1 MRLYPWAYARDTG
14 RALPIWHA
22 FGHGPRISGHWS
34 AVPLPGIIRRL
45 KVWRRGERMTE
56 DDFDIIVVG
65 GGHAGC
71 EAALAAARLGARTAL
86 VTLRADTIAA
96 MSCNPAIGG
105 LAKGQI
111 VREIDA
117 LGGEMARVTD
127 RTAIQYRL
135 LNRSKGP
142 AVQSPRAQSDRHAY
156 ARAMQEVLRGQPGL
170 TIIEDAAC
178 EVAVSGGRVAGLV
191 CESGRRLEARA
202 VIVTT
207 GTFLRGVL
215 HVGEKQWPGGRI
227 GEPAAE
233 NLSASL
239 QRAGLDLRRLK
250 TGTPPRI
257 DGRTLDYTRL
267 DRQDGDPQPCRFSF
281 GEAAAPPAQVP
292 CWLTYTNP
300 QVHDLIRANLDR
312 APMYTGQ
319 IQSIGPRYCPSLET
333 KIVRFADRDRHQVF
347 LEPEG
352 LDTPVVYCN
361 GISTSLPEDVQDRI
375 VHGIAGMEQAAILRY
390 GYAIEYDFVPP
401 TQIHATLETK
411 AVCGLYLAGQING
424 TSGYEEAAGQGLLAG
439 LNAARDLAGRPPIVL
454 RRDQAYLGVLVD
466 DLVTKGTEEPYRMFT
481 SLAEY
486 RLHLRHDNADR
497 RLSAIGREAGL
508 VSDEAWRRL
517 QAKEAEIDRGHAA
530 LRAMRLGGKSLE
542 EFLRRPEVTWESLAA
557 ETPDLAG
564 LALTSEAREQVVIE
578 TKYAG
583 YLARQRTQIERAQRM
598 EDRPIP
604 LDMDYAG
611 VPHLRAEAREKLA
624 RIRPRSIGQATRIA
638 GISPSDLAVLMI
650 HLAR

>member
-1 MRLYPWAYARDTG
+1 MVQDT
-14 RALPIWHA
+14 
-22 FGHGPRISGHWS
+22 
-34 AVPLPGIIRRL
+34 
-45 KVWRRGERMTE
+45 
-56 DDFDIIVVG
+56 FDIVVVG

-71 EAALAAARLGARTAL
+71 EAALAAARLDARTAL
-86 VTLRADTIAA
+86 VTLRADTIAQ

-142 AVQSPRAQSDRHAY
+142 AVRSPRAQCDRQAY
-156 ARAMQEVLRGQPGL
+156 ADAMQDVLARQPGL
-170 TIIEDAAC
+170 WVIEDTAC
-178 EVAVSGGRVAGLV
+178 EVLTTGGRACGVR

-202 VIVTT
+202 VILTT

-215 HVGEKQWPGGRI
+215 HVGQRMWPGGRI

-233 NLSASL
+233 NLSGSL
-239 QRAGLDLRRLK
+239 EKFGLRLGRLK

-257 DGRTLDYTRL
+257 DGRTLDYSRL
-267 DRQDGDPQPCRFSF
+267 ERQDGDAEPTRFSF
-281 GEAAAPPAQVP
+281 SHEPAVGSTLGGSASGSGPWVP
-292 CWLTYTNP
+292 CWLTHTTTE
-300 QVHDLIRANLDR
+300 VHEIIRANLDR

-319 IQSIGPRYCPSLET
+319 IQSVGPRYCPSLET
-333 KIVRFADRDRHQVF
+333 KIVRFADRDHHQVF

-352 LDTPVVYCN
+352 RQTDVVYCN
-361 GISTSLPEDVQDRI
+361 GLSTSLPEDVQDRLI
-375 VHGIAGMEQAAILRY
+375 HAIPGMENVAVLRY

-401 TQIHATLETK
+401 TQIQATLEAK
-411 AVCGLYLAGQING
+411 AVEGLYLAGQING
-424 TSGYEEAAGQGLLAG
+424 TSGYEEAAGQGLVAG
-439 LNAARDLAGRPPIVL
+439 INAARVLAGKPPVVL
-454 RRDQAYLGVLVD
+454 RRDQAYLGVLID

-497 RLSAIGREAGL
+497 RLMSIGREVGL
-508 VSDEAWRRL
+508 VADEAWQCL
-517 QAKEAEIDRGHAA
+517 QEKERQIAGAQEF
-530 LRAMRLGGKSLE
+530 LRKTRVGGRTLKDM
-542 EFLRRPEVTWESLAA
+542 LRRPEVTWESLSA
-557 ETPDLAG
+557 EAPALAN
-564 LALTSEAREQVVIE
+564 LALSAEACEQVVIE

-583 YLARQRTQIERAQRM
+583 YLARQHTQIERARRM

-604 LDMDYAG
+604 ASLDYAA
-611 VPHLRAEAREKLA
+611 VPHLRAEAREKLS
-624 RIRPRSIGQATRIA
+624 RIRPRSIGQAARIA
-638 GISPSDLAVLMI
+638 GIGPSDLVVLMI

>member
-1 MRLYPWAYARDTG
+1 MPG
-14 RALPIWHA
+14 RQA
-22 FGHGPRISGHWS
+22 GG
-34 AVPLPGIIRRL
+34 RR
-45 KVWRRGERMTE
+45 RNMSDGS
-56 DDFDIIVVG
+56 FDIIVVG

-86 VTLRADTIAA
+86 LTIRAETIAQ

-117 LGGEMARVTD
+117 LGGQMARTTD
-127 RTAIQYRL
+127 ATAIQYRL

-142 AVQSPRAQSDRHAY
+142 AVRSPRAQCDRQAY
-156 ARAMQEVLRGQPGL
+156 ALAMQETLRRQADLTVLEEVVSN
-170 TIIEDAAC
+170 IE
-178 EVAVSGGRVAGLV
+178 VRGGRVTGV
-191 CESGRRLEARA
+191 RCESGRAYEARA
-202 VIVTT
+202 VILTT

-215 HVGEKQWPGGRI
+215 HVGPKMWPGGRI

-233 NLSASL
+233 GLSASL
-239 QRAGLDLRRLK
+239 ERLGIALGRLK
-250 TGTPPRI
+250 TGTPPRV

-267 DRQDGDPQPCRFSF
+267 AEQPGDPEPTRFSF
-281 GEAAAPPAQVP
+281 ACEPAVCEPAAGSSKWVS
-292 CWLTYTNP
+292 CWLTGTTP
-300 QVHDLIRANLDR
+300 EVHDLVRANLDR
-312 APMYTGQ
+312 APLYTGQ
-319 IQSIGPRYCPSLET
+319 IRSVGPRYCPSLET
-333 KIVRFADRDRHQVF
+333 KIVRFPDRRSHQVF

-352 LDTPVVYCN
+352 RATPVVYCN
-361 GISTSLPEDVQDRI
+361 GISTSLPEDVQDAVVR
-375 VHGIAGMEQAAILRY
+375 GLPGLERAAILRY

-401 TQIHATLETK
+401 TQTQGPLESK
-411 AVCGLYLAGQING
+411 AVAGLYLAGQING

-439 LNAARDLAGRPPIVL
+439 LNAARALAGKPPVVL

-497 RLSAIGREAGL
+497 RLMPVGREVGL
-508 VSDEAWRRL
+508 VADEAWRRFQEKERRIAEV
-517 QAKEAEIDRGHAA
+517 QAILRSTRRGG
-530 LRAMRLGGKSLE
+530 RSLE
-542 EFLRRPEVTWESLAA
+542 GLLRRPEVTWRTLAA
-557 ETPDLAG
+557 EVPDLA
-564 LALTSEAREQVVIE
+564 ALQVPAEVIEQVEIE
-578 TKYAG
+578 AKYAG
-583 YLARQRTQIERAQRM
+583 YLIRQQVQIERARRM

-604 LDMDYAG
+604 SGLDFAA

-624 RIRPRSIGQATRIA
+624 RVRPRSIGQASRIA
-638 GISPSDLAVLMI
+638 GIGPADLAVLVI

>member
-1 MRLYPWAYARDTG
+1 MSDG
-14 RALPIWHA
+14 
-22 FGHGPRISGHWS
+22 S
-34 AVPLPGIIRRL
+34 
-45 KVWRRGERMTE
+45 
-56 DDFDIIVVG
+56 FDILVVG

-86 VTLRADTIAA
+86 LTIRAETIAQ

-117 LGGEMARVTD
+117 LGGQMARTTD
-127 RTAIQYRL
+127 ATAIQYRL

-142 AVQSPRAQSDRHAY
+142 AVRSPRAQCDRQAY
-156 ARAMQEVLRGQPGL
+156 ALAMQETLRRQADLTVLEETVCDLDVQ
-170 TIIEDAAC
+170 
-178 EVAVSGGRVAGLV
+178 GGRACHGVALASRVTGV
-191 CESGRRLEARA
+191 RCESGRAYAARA
-202 VIVTT
+202 VILTT

-215 HVGEKQWPGGRI
+215 HVGPKMWPGGRI

-233 NLSASL
+233 GLSASL
-239 QRAGLDLRRLK
+239 ERLGLALGRLK
-250 TGTPPRI
+250 TGTPPRV

-267 DRQDGDPQPCRFSF
+267 AEQPGDPEPTRFSF
-281 GEAAAPPAQVP
+281 TSLEAVAEATAGAPLAWVS
-292 CWLTYTNP
+292 CWLTGTTP
-300 QVHDLIRANLDR
+300 GVHDLVRANLHR
-312 APMYTGQ
+312 APLYTGQ
-319 IQSIGPRYCPSLET
+319 IRSVGPRYCPSLET
-333 KIVRFADRDRHQVF
+333 KIVRFPDRRSHQVF

-352 LDTPVVYCN
+352 RATPVVYCN
-361 GISTSLPEDVQDRI
+361 GISTSLPEEVQDAVVR
-375 VHGIAGMEQAAILRY
+375 GIPGLERAAILRY

-401 TQIHATLETK
+401 TQTQGSLESK
-411 AVCGLYLAGQING
+411 AVGGLYLAGQING

-439 LNAARDLAGRPPIVL
+439 LNAVRALAGRSPVVL

-497 RLSAIGREAGL
+497 RLMPVGREVGL
-508 VSDEAWRRL
+508 VADEAWRRF
-517 QAKEAEIDRGHAA
+517 QEKERRIAEVQVMLRSTRRGG
-530 LRAMRLGGKSLE
+530 RSLE
-542 EFLRRPEVTWESLAA
+542 GLLRRPEVTWRTLAA
-557 ETPDLAG
+557 EVPDLA
-564 LALTSEAREQVVIE
+564 ALQVPAEVIEQVEIE
-578 TKYAG
+578 AKYAG
-583 YLARQRTQIERAQRM
+583 YLIRQQVQIERARRM

-604 LDMDYAG
+604 SGLDFAA

-624 RIRPRSIGQATRIA
+624 RVRPRSIGQASRIA
-638 GISPSDLAVLMI
+638 GIGPADLAVLMI